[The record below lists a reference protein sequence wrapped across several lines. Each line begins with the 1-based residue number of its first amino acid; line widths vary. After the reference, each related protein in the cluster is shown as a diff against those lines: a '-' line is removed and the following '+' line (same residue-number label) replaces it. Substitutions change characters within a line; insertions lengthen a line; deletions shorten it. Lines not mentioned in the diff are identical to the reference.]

1 MCIRDR
7 KKYLLSGF
15 LLSII
20 SIHINSADYEM
31 RSEFIYCNL
40 NDGKTLN
47 DAAEQAREYGKF
59 SEAAGTKYIQ
69 SMLVPIH
76 AGQHDYDYILWGSW
90 PDGKAMYQE
99 WGSYLNDYDES
110 FTTMDEDS
118 SSESASEC
126 KSRVAAFHTGVISN
140 TKNMSDPDKRKPVQF
155 AGCTLKD
162 GVSLNDVH
170 EFIEKDGKLMTEFG
184 FTGWARGTFSP
195 YLGFKPD
202 YPYDFVDMIFWH
214 SFDERGNMA
223 NNYGDFVEKHPD
235 LESGYNDLV
244 ECAPSNSFYNELLFD
259 NLD

>member
-1 MCIRDR
+1 
-7 KKYLLSGF
+7 
-15 LLSII
+15 
-20 SIHINSADYEM
+20 M

-40 NDGKTLN
+40 NDGETLN

>member
-1 MCIRDR
+1 M

-214 SFDERGNMA
+214 SFEERGNMA

>member
-1 MCIRDR
+1 M

-15 LLSII
+15 LLLII

-244 ECAPSNSFYNELLFD
+244 ECAPSNSFYNELLFN

>member
-1 MCIRDR
+1 M

-223 NNYGDFVEKHPD
+223 NNYDDFVEKHPD

>member
-1 MCIRDR
+1 M

-31 RSEFIYCNL
+31 RSEFIYCDL
-40 NDGKTLN
+40 NDGMTLN

-76 AGQHDYDYILWGSW
+76 AGQQDYDYILWGSW

-170 EFIEKDGKLMTEFG
+170 EFIEMDGKMMTEFG
-184 FTGWARGTFSP
+184 FTGWSRGTFSP

>member
-1 MCIRDR
+1 M

-20 SIHINSADYEM
+20 SININSADYEM

>member
-1 MCIRDR
+1 M

-31 RSEFIYCNL
+31 RSEFIYCDL
-40 NDGKTLN
+40 NDGMTLN

-170 EFIEKDGKLMTEFG
+170 EFIEMDGKMMTEFG
-184 FTGWARGTFSP
+184 FTGWSRGTFSP

>member
-1 MCIRDR
+1 M

-99 WGSYLNDYDES
+99 WGSYLNDYDDS

>member
-1 MCIRDR
+1 M

-15 LLSII
+15 LLLII

>member
-1 MCIRDR
+1 M

-223 NNYGDFVEKHPD
+223 NNYGDFVQKHPD

>member
-1 MCIRDR
+1 M

-47 DAAEQAREYGKF
+47 DAAEQAREYGNF
-59 SEAAGTKYIQ
+59 SKAAGTKYIQ

>member
-1 MCIRDR
+1 M

-235 LESGYNDLV
+235 IESGYNDLV
-244 ECAPSNSFYNELLFD
+244 ECAPSNSFYNELMFD

>member
-1 MCIRDR
+1 
-7 KKYLLSGF
+7 
-15 LLSII
+15 
-20 SIHINSADYEM
+20 M

>member
-1 MCIRDR
+1 M

-31 RSEFIYCNL
+31 RSEFIYCDL
-40 NDGKTLN
+40 NDGMTLN

-170 EFIEKDGKLMTEFG
+170 EFIEKDGKMMTEFG

>member
-1 MCIRDR
+1 M

-40 NDGKTLN
+40 NDGMTLN

>member
-1 MCIRDR
+1 M

-259 NLD
+259 NPQFLEL

>member
-1 MCIRDR
+1 M

-170 EFIEKDGKLMTEFG
+170 EFIEKDGKMMTEFG

>member
-1 MCIRDR
+1 M

-244 ECAPSNSFYNELLFD
+244 ECAPSNSCYNELLFD

>member
-1 MCIRDR
+1 M

-223 NNYGDFVEKHPD
+223 NNYGDFVEKT
-235 LESGYNDLV
+235 S
-244 ECAPSNSFYNELLFD
+244 
-259 NLD
+259 

>member
-1 MCIRDR
+1 M

-20 SIHINSADYEM
+20 SIHINSAGYEM
-31 RSEFIYCNL
+31 RSEFIYCDL
-40 NDGKTLN
+40 NDGMTLN

-170 EFIEKDGKLMTEFG
+170 EFIEMDGKMMTEFG

-195 YLGFKPD
+195 YLGFKPE

>member
-1 MCIRDR
+1 M

-31 RSEFIYCNL
+31 RSEFIYCDL
-40 NDGKTLN
+40 NDGMTLN

-170 EFIEKDGKLMTEFG
+170 EFIEKDGKMMTEFG
-184 FTGWARGTFSP
+184 FTGWSRGTFSP

>member
-1 MCIRDR
+1 MGERNEKIFV
-7 KKYLLSGF
+7 KWF

>member
-1 MCIRDR
+1 M

>member
-1 MCIRDR
+1 M

-162 GVSLNDVH
+162 GVSLSDVH

>member
-1 MCIRDR
+1 M

-31 RSEFIYCNL
+31 RSEFIYCDL
-40 NDGKTLN
+40 NDGMTLN

-162 GVSLNDVH
+162 GVSLSDVH
-170 EFIEKDGKLMTEFG
+170 EFIEKDGKMMTEFG
-184 FTGWARGTFSP
+184 FTGWSRGTFSP

>member
-1 MCIRDR
+1 M

-47 DAAEQAREYGKF
+47 DAADQAREYGKF

>member
-1 MCIRDR
+1 M
-7 KKYLLSGF
+7 KKYLFSGF

-20 SIHINSADYEM
+20 SIHINSAHYEM